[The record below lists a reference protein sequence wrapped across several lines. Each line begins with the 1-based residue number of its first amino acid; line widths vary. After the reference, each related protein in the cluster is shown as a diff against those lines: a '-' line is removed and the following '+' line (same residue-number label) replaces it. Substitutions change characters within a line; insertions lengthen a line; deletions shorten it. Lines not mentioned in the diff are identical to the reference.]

1 MRLWPPVL
9 VRQGALVKP
18 EAGQLELIEEEQL
31 LPPNWRLLYEASQG
45 GVVLGGEIQLQLQ
58 LVGHLTRGLEQEP

>member
-1 MRLWPPVL
+1 M
-9 VRQGALVKP
+9 KP
-18 EAGQLELIEEEQL
+18 EAGQLELVEEEKL